1 MQELDSKVTMEG
13 KNLAQQELPP
23 EDLLSYSQSILSS
36 FLGMKDY
43 IFVGSIT
50 YLFIDNPVHPSNIK
64 PDAIF
69 SGKPCAT
76 SLSVCAIARGSQDG
90 LNFPIITVSTLY
102 CNCYHYKMF
111 NSRRISQCT
120 AKSYINIFSFSRDD
134 LLLGMTPSTPGN
146 RIHSGFGSLMVWIWI
161 IATYKNWMQIVK
173 GD

>member
-1 MQELDSKVTMEG
+1 MEG

-43 IFVGSIT
+43 IFVGSIIDNL
-50 YLFIDNPVHPSNIK
+50 YSFDNPVHPSNIK

-102 CNCYHYKMF
+102 CNCLF
-111 NSRRISQCT
+111 IVIRCLT
-120 AKSYINIFSFSRDD
+120 AEEYLSALQRVI
-134 LLLGMTPSTPGN
+134 
-146 RIHSGFGSLMVWIWI
+146 
-161 IATYKNWMQIVK
+161 
-173 GD
+173 